1 MLTGRGGEGGV
12 LVDAD
17 AAAVLV
23 QQVLALAA
31 QVFAG
36 VDALR
41 LATVDAFTGAL
52 PARPDRAGLAGLEP
66 LARLALTTPDELVVG
81 AGFVAAPGALADA
94 EHWLEW
100 WTRGDV
106 VDGAVR
112 VERLAVVT
120 DPAAP
125 DFRDWTTLPWYS
137 VPEQTG
143 QQHVTGPYV
152 DYLCTDDYTL
162 TFTMPVLAAGRF
174 VGVTG
179 ADVYARTVERRLSEA
194 LREVPEPA
202 AIVNAQGRV
211 VAGNEDAPVTG
222 DLLRAVAAA
231 WSGTA
236 PEGGLRLH
244 RCGDL
249 PLAVAVGV

>member
-1 MLTGRGGEGGV
+1 M

-23 QQVLALAA
+23 QQVLALAG

-36 VDALR
+36 VDAVR
-41 LATVDAFTGAL
+41 LATADAFAAAL
-52 PARPDRAGLAGLEP
+52 PGRPDRAGLAALEP
-66 LARLALTTPDELVVG
+66 LARLALTTPEELVVG
-81 AGFVAAPGALADA
+81 AGFVAAPGALSDA

-106 VDGAVR
+106 VDGGVR

-125 DFRDWTTLPWYS
+125 DFRDWTTLPWYA
-137 VPEQTG
+137 VPQQTG
-143 QQHVTGPYV
+143 ERHVTGPYV

-162 TFTMPVLAAGRF
+162 TFTVPVLVDGRF
-174 VGVTG
+174 VGVAG
-179 ADVYARTVERRLSEA
+179 ADVYARTMERRLAGA

-231 WSGTA
+231 WPGDGTG
-236 PEGGLRLH
+236 PVGGLRLH

-249 PLAVAVGV
+249 PLAVAVGF